1 MKTLKKRL
9 VLVISLALVLA
20 ACMVVRDASATYS
33 APKGRAVPHA
43 ANFVANQFVADANRG
58 DYAAVCRLYSTRY
71 LKVSRAACCSLYQWE
86 ARIYGPFDYR
96 IVRRRRLESAHWRF
110 DLIRWRHPS
119 FIELAHERSGRRIVG
134 GGW

>member
-20 ACMVVRDASATYS
+20 ACMIVPDASAMYP
-33 APKGRAVPHA
+33 AVRERAVPNT
-43 ANFVANQFVADANRG
+43 ANDVANQFVADANRG

-71 LKVSRAACCSLYQWE
+71 LKISRAACFSLYQS
-86 ARIYGPFDYR
+86 AASIYGPFDYR

-119 FIELAHERSGRRIVG
+119 FIELAHERKGWRIVA

>member
-20 ACMVVRDASATYS
+20 ACMIVPDASATYP
-33 APKGRAVPHA
+33 AAKGRAVTKTA
-43 ANFVANQFVADANRG
+43 SFVANQFVADANRG

-71 LKVSRAACCSLYQWE
+71 LKVSRAACRSLYQC
-86 ARIYGPFDYR
+86 AASIYGPYDYR
-96 IVRRRRLESAHWRF
+96 IVHRRRLESAHWRF

-119 FIELAHERSGRRIVG
+119 FIELARERKGWRILA